1 MGSRNRSIRF
11 KIFLL
16 LLLPLLTLSA
26 LWGFVLNLTVGDGV
40 ALLRTGQLY
49 DSVGVSSTD
58 LGLRLQAERAMVA
71 RLLSENRTSSPEL
84 NALQAQTTSTVT
96 AFVKVATAEEN
107 RAIMSENLQRSM
119 GGLLDALDG
128 LSNIR
133 DSISVGKYNVLQ
145 AIVAYNTI
153 LDELFDLY
161 EQMVQIPD
169 VTMFQQA
176 SALVTMGT
184 AHEMLAREDALVK
197 SSLAQNQMSAE
208 AHKAFAEFVALR
220 KFYYAKNLPTLPP
233 DVRGPYE
240 RVLNSDLYK
249 RFTEIED
256 VILSQQRLGGAL
268 PPDVMRWQ
276 PTTDSL
282 VGELDRARVPATEA
296 LNAHSAELATGI
308 LGRIA
313 IAGGVGLIAVVA
325 TIIFSLRFGRRLVAD
340 LAGLRNA
347 ALELADERLPYVVD
361 RLKKGEDVDVE
372 HEAPPIDA
380 GGSAEV
386 EDVGS
391 AFSSVQRTAIEAAVG
406 QAALRRGVGHV
417 FLNLARRNQSLL
429 HRQLTLL
436 DAMQRR
442 SKDPES
448 LEDLFR
454 LDHLTTRMRRH
465 AEGLII
471 LSGAAPGRSWR
482 KPVPVVD
489 VMRAAVA
496 EVEDFTRVS
505 VLPMPGASL
514 VGAAVADVVHLL
526 AELIENATIFS
537 PPQTRVQV
545 RAELVANGL
554 VMEVEDRGLGLTP
567 EEYAEI
573 NAKLAAPPEFDL
585 ADSDRLGLFVVG
597 QLAARYGIGV
607 VLRSSP
613 YGGTTA
619 ILLIPRSI
627 VADGT
632 PGGGLPSRNGSQP
645 VLAAAEVDD
654 GEASHEPRH
663 KKQETVVAVDEAPPV
678 EEEEPSPYFT
688 PAERRVEPVPA
699 VELVPPVEP
708 EEKPVRSARGLPTR
722 TRTIASAGASASA
735 TTGGA
740 SRPTLPNNMP
750 TSVASGTH
758 NGLPRRV
765 RQANMAPQ
773 LSEAP
778 LTAPVAEPT
787 EERSPEQARAMFSAF
802 QQGARRG
809 REDADYA
816 DNANGEKGE
825 E

>member
-1 MGSRNRSIRF
+1 M
-11 KIFLL
+11 
-16 LLLPLLTLSA
+16 SA
-26 LWGFVLNLTVGDGV
+26 LWGFVLNLTVGDGL

-49 DSVGVSSTD
+49 ESVGVSSTD

-71 RLLSENRTSSPEL
+71 ELLSQNRTSSPEL
-84 NALQAQTTSTVT
+84 NALQAQTTSTVNS
-96 AFVKVATAEEN
+96 FVKVATASDN
-107 RAIMSENLQRSM
+107 RSIMSDTLQRSM
-119 GGLLDALDG
+119 DDLLGALDE

-133 DSISVGKYNVLQ
+133 DSVSVGKFNVLQ

-153 LDELFDLY
+153 LDELFDVY

-169 VTMFQQA
+169 VAMFQQA

-197 SSLAQNQMSAE
+197 GSLAQNQMSAE
-208 AHKAFAEFVALR
+208 AHNAFAEFVALR
-220 KFYYAKNLPTLPP
+220 KHYYAKNLPTLLP

-240 RVLNSDLYK
+240 RVLNSDLYA
-249 RFTEIED
+249 RFSELED
-256 VILSQQRLGGAL
+256 LILSQQRLGGAL
-268 PPDVMRWQ
+268 PADVMRWQ

-282 VGELDRARVPATEA
+282 VGELDRARGPATEA

-325 TIIFSLRFGRRLVAD
+325 TIVFSVRFGRRLVAD
-340 LAGLRNA
+340 LADLRNA
-347 ALELADERLPYVVD
+347 ALELADQRLPQVVD

-380 GGSAEV
+380 GGSMEV
-386 EDVGS
+386 EDVGH

-436 DAMQRR
+436 DSMQRR

-496 EVEDFTRVS
+496 EVEDFTRVT

-514 VGAAVADVVHLL
+514 TGAAVADVVHLL

-537 PPQTRVQV
+537 PPQTKVQV

-554 VMEVEDRGLGLTP
+554 VLEVEDRGLGLAP

-573 NAKLAAPPEFDL
+573 NDKLASPPEFDL

-597 QLAARYGIGV
+597 QLAARYGISV

-619 ILLIPRSI
+619 IVLIPRSL
-627 VADGT
+627 VSDGT
-632 PGGGLPSRNGSQP
+632 PGGAVPSRNGAHAA
-645 VLAAAEVDD
+645 LTAAESGDLSD
-654 GEASHEPRH
+654 LGDHEPRH
-663 KKQETVVAVDEAPPV
+663 KKQEPEEEVVFRAEEKPSV
-678 EEEEPSPYFT
+678 EEPEPSPYFT
-688 PAERRVEPVPA
+688 PSERRIEAVPP
-699 VELVPPVEP
+699 VELVPPMEP
-708 EEKPVRSARGLPTR
+708 EEKPALSARGLPTR
-722 TRTIASAGASASA
+722 TRTTAA
-735 TTGGA
+735 
-740 SRPTLPNNMP
+740 RPTLPNNMP

-765 RQANMAPQ
+765 RQANLAPQ
-773 LSEAP
+773 LMDTP
-778 LTAPVAEPT
+778 LTAPVAETP

>member
-1 MGSRNRSIRF
+1 M
-11 KIFLL
+11 
-16 LLLPLLTLSA
+16 
-26 LWGFVLNLTVGDGV
+26 
-40 ALLRTGQLY
+40 RTGQLY
-49 DSVGVSSTD
+49 DTVGVSSTD
-58 LGLRLQAERAMVA
+58 LGLRLQSERAMVA
-71 RLLSENRTSSPEL
+71 ELLSENRTSSPEL
-84 NALQAQTTSTVT
+84 NALQAQTTSTVN
-96 AFVKVATAEEN
+96 AFVKVATTDDA
-107 RAIMSENLQRSM
+107 RALMPENLQRSM
-119 GGLLDALDG
+119 ESLLGSLDE

-133 DSISVGKYNVLQ
+133 DSISVGRFNVLE

-153 LDELFDLY
+153 LDELFDVY
-161 EQMVQIPD
+161 EQMVQLPD
-169 VTMFQQA
+169 VAMFQQA

-208 AHKAFAEFVALR
+208 AHKAFAEFVAMR
-220 KFYYAKNLPTLPP
+220 KFYYAKNLPTLPS
-233 DVRGPYE
+233 DVRAPYE
-240 RVLNSDLYK
+240 RVLTSDLYK
-249 RFTEIED
+249 RFSEIED
-256 VILSQQRLGGAL
+256 LILSQQRLGGAL

-372 HEAPPIDA
+372 HEAPPLDA
-380 GGSAEV
+380 GGSTEV
-386 EDVGS
+386 EDVGH

-537 PPQTRVQV
+537 PPQTKVQV

-554 VMEVEDRGLGLTP
+554 VLEVEDRGLGLTP

-619 ILLIPRSI
+619 ILLIPRGLVS
-627 VADGT
+627 DGT
-632 PGGGLPSRNGSQP
+632 QATATPSRNGARA
-645 VLAAAEVDD
+645 VLTSADEDD
-654 GEASHEPRH
+654 AQADSELGHEPRH
-663 KKQETVVAVDEAPPV
+663 KKQLAEAEAELALEAEAEPSVDEP
-678 EEEEPSPYFT
+678 EPSPYFT
-688 PAERRVEPVPA
+688 PAERRVEAVPA
-699 VELVPPVEP
+699 VGLVPPVEP
-708 EEKPVRSARGLPTR
+708 EEEPVRTTRGLPTR
-722 TRTIASAGASASA
+722 TRTTGITGAA
-735 TTGGA
+735 
-740 SRPTLPNNMP
+740 RPGLPNNLP
-750 TSVASGTH
+750 TSVVSGTH

-765 RQANMAPQ
+765 RQTNMAPQ
-773 LSEAP
+773 LIEAP
-778 LTAPVAEPT
+778 PLPAPVSEVA
-787 EERSPEQARAMFSAF
+787 EERSPEEARAMFSAF

>member
-1 MGSRNRSIRF
+1 M
-11 KIFLL
+11 
-16 LLLPLLTLSA
+16 
-26 LWGFVLNLTVGDGV
+26 

-49 DSVGVSSTD
+49 ESVGVSSTD

-71 RLLSENRTSSPEL
+71 KLLSENRTSSPEL
-84 NALQAQTTSTVT
+84 NALQAQTTSTVNS
-96 AFVKVATAEEN
+96 FVKVATAEEN
-107 RAIMSENLQRSM
+107 RSIMPESLQRSM
-119 GGLLDALDG
+119 EDLLGALDE
-128 LSNIR
+128 LSTIR
-133 DSISVGKYNVLQ
+133 DSISVGKFNTLQ
-145 AIVAYNTI
+145 SIVAYNTI
-153 LDELFDLY
+153 LDELFNLY
-161 EQMVQIPD
+161 EQMVQLPD
-169 VTMFQQA
+169 VAMFQMA

-197 SSLAQNQMSAE
+197 SSLAQNQMSGE

-220 KFYYAKNLPTLPP
+220 KFYYAKNLPVLPA
-233 DVRGPYE
+233 DVRAPYE

-249 RFTEIED
+249 RFLEIED
-256 VILSQQRLGGAL
+256 LVLSQQRLGGAL

-282 VGELDRARVPATEA
+282 VGELDRARVPATDA
-296 LNAHSAELATGI
+296 LNAYSADLATGI

-325 TIIFSLRFGRRLVAD
+325 TIVFSVRFGRRLVAD

-347 ALELADERLPYVVD
+347 ATELADERLPSVVD

-372 HEAPPIDA
+372 HEAPPLEA
-380 GGSAEV
+380 GGSVEV
-386 EDVGS
+386 EDVGH

-537 PPQTRVQV
+537 PPQTKVQV

-554 VMEVEDRGLGLTP
+554 VLEVEDRGLGLAP

-619 ILLIPRSI
+619 ILLMPRALVS
-627 VADGT
+627 DGT
-632 PGGGLPSRNGSQP
+632 QPQGGPVSSSVSSRNGSRA
-645 VLAAAEVDD
+645 VASSAEDD
-654 GEASHEPRH
+654 EQSDMGHEPRH
-663 KKQETVVAVDEAPPV
+663 KKQESEEEPVFQVEDEPSVDEP
-678 EEEEPSPYFT
+678 EPSPYFT
-688 PAERRVEPVPA
+688 PVERRVEAVPA
-699 VELVPPVEP
+699 VELVPPIEA
-708 EEKPVRSARGLPTR
+708 EDTPVRSARGLPTR
-722 TRTIASAGASASA
+722 TRTTGSTGNGGGNGNSGSA
-735 TTGGA
+735 
-740 SRPTLPNNMP
+740 RPTLPNNMP

-773 LSEAP
+773 LIEAP
-778 LTAPVAEPT
+778 LPAPVSEAT

>member
-1 MGSRNRSIRF
+1 M
-11 KIFLL
+11 
-16 LLLPLLTLSA
+16 SA
-26 LWGFVLNLTVGDGV
+26 LWGFVLNLTVGDGL

-71 RLLSENRTSSPEL
+71 ELLSESRTSSPEL
-84 NALQAQTTSTVT
+84 NALQAQTTSTVSS
-96 AFVKVATAEEN
+96 FVKVATLPEN
-107 RAIMSENLQRSM
+107 RSIMSENLQRSM
-119 GGLLDALDG
+119 DDLLGALDE
-128 LSNIR
+128 LSTIR
-133 DSISVGKYNVLQ
+133 DAVSIGKYNVLD
-145 AIVAYNTI
+145 AIIAYNTI
-153 LDELFDLY
+153 LDDLFDVY

-169 VTMFQQA
+169 VAMFQQA

-197 SSLAQNQMSAE
+197 GSLAQNQMSAE
-208 AHKAFAEFVALR
+208 SHKAFAEFVALR
-220 KFYYAKNLPTLPP
+220 KHYYAKNLPTLLP

-240 RVLNSDLYK
+240 RVLESDLYA
-249 RFTEIED
+249 RFSEIENL
-256 VILSQQRLGGAL
+256 ILSQQRLGGAL
-268 PPDVMRWQ
+268 PADVMRWQ
-276 PTTDSL
+276 PTINSL
-282 VGELDRARVPATEA
+282 VGELDRARGPATEA

-325 TIIFSLRFGRRLVAD
+325 TIVFSVRFGRRLVAD
-340 LAGLRNA
+340 LADLRNA
-347 ALELADERLPYVVD
+347 ALELADQRLPHVVD

-380 GGSAEV
+380 GGSMEV
-386 EDVGS
+386 EDVGH

-436 DAMQRR
+436 DSMQRR

-496 EVEDFTRVS
+496 EVEDFTRVT

-514 VGAAVADVVHLL
+514 TGAAVADVVHLL

-537 PPQTRVQV
+537 PPQTKVQV

-554 VMEVEDRGLGLTP
+554 VLEVEDRGLGLTP

-573 NAKLAAPPEFDL
+573 NTKLAAPPEFDL

-619 ILLIPRSI
+619 IVLIPRSL
-627 VADGT
+627 VSDGT
-632 PGGGLPSRNGSQP
+632 PGGAVPSRNGAHA
-645 VLAAAEVDD
+645 VLTAAENDD
-654 GEASHEPRH
+654 QSDSGDLSDHEPRH
-663 KKQETVVAVDEAPPV
+663 KKQEPEEQPALEAEKAP
-678 EEEEPSPYFT
+678 EEELEPSPYFT
-688 PAERRVEPVPA
+688 PSERRIEAVPP
-699 VELVPPVEP
+699 VELVPPMEP
-708 EEKPVRSARGLPTR
+708 EEEKPVLSPRGLPTR
-722 TRTIASAGASASA
+722 TRTTAA
-735 TTGGA
+735 
-740 SRPTLPNNMP
+740 RPSTLPNNVP

-773 LSEAP
+773 LTDTP
-778 LTAPVAEPT
+778 LTAPVAETT

>member
-1 MGSRNRSIRF
+1 M
-11 KIFLL
+11 
-16 LLLPLLTLSA
+16 SA
-26 LWGFVLNLTVGDGV
+26 LWGFVLNLTVGDGL

-49 DSVGVSSTD
+49 ESVGVSSTD

-71 RLLSENRTSSPEL
+71 ELLSQNRTSSPEL
-84 NALQAQTTSTVT
+84 NALQAQTTSTVNS
-96 AFVKVATAEEN
+96 FVKVATASDN
-107 RAIMSENLQRSM
+107 RSIMSDTLQRSM
-119 GGLLDALDG
+119 DDLLGALDE

-133 DSISVGKYNVLQ
+133 DSVSVGKFNVLQ

-153 LDELFDLY
+153 LDELFDVY

-169 VTMFQQA
+169 VAMFQQA

-197 SSLAQNQMSAE
+197 GSLAQNQMSAE
-208 AHKAFAEFVALR
+208 AHNAFAEFVALR
-220 KFYYAKNLPTLPP
+220 KHYYAKNLPTLLP

-240 RVLNSDLYK
+240 RVLNSDLYA
-249 RFTEIED
+249 RFSELED
-256 VILSQQRLGGAL
+256 LILSQQRLGGAL
-268 PPDVMRWQ
+268 PADVMRWQ

-282 VGELDRARVPATEA
+282 VGELDRARGPATEA
-296 LNAHSAELATGI
+296 LNAHSADLATGI

-325 TIIFSLRFGRRLVAD
+325 TIVFSVRFGRRLVAD
-340 LAGLRNA
+340 LADLRNA
-347 ALELADERLPYVVD
+347 ALELADQRLPQVVD

-380 GGSAEV
+380 GGSMEV
-386 EDVGS
+386 EDVGH

-436 DAMQRR
+436 DSMQRR

-496 EVEDFTRVS
+496 EVEDFTRVT

-514 VGAAVADVVHLL
+514 TGAAVADVVHLL

-537 PPQTRVQV
+537 PPQTKVQV

-554 VMEVEDRGLGLTP
+554 VLEVEDRGLGLAP

-573 NAKLAAPPEFDL
+573 NDKLASPPEFDL

-597 QLAARYGIGV
+597 QLAARYGISV

-619 ILLIPRSI
+619 IVLIPRSL
-627 VADGT
+627 VSDGT
-632 PGGGLPSRNGSQP
+632 PGGAVPSRNGAHAA
-645 VLAAAEVDD
+645 LTAAESGDPSD
-654 GEASHEPRH
+654 LSDLGDHEPRH
-663 KKQETVVAVDEAPPV
+663 KKQEPEEEVVFRAEEKPSV
-678 EEEEPSPYFT
+678 EEPEPSPYFT
-688 PAERRVEPVPA
+688 PSERRIEAVPP
-699 VELVPPVEP
+699 VELVPPMEP
-708 EEKPVRSARGLPTR
+708 EEKPALSARGLPTR
-722 TRTIASAGASASA
+722 TRTTAA
-735 TTGGA
+735 
-740 SRPTLPNNMP
+740 RPTLPNNMP

-765 RQANMAPQ
+765 RQANLAPQ
-773 LSEAP
+773 LMDTP
-778 LTAPVAEPT
+778 LTAPVAETP

-802 QQGARRG
+802 QHGARRG

>member
-26 LWGFVLNLTVGDGV
+26 LWGFVLNLTVGDGL

-49 DSVGVSSTD
+49 ESVGVSSTD

-71 RLLSENRTSSPEL
+71 ELLSQNRTSSPEL
-84 NALQAQTTSTVT
+84 NALQAQTTSTVNS
-96 AFVKVATAEEN
+96 FVKVATLPDN
-107 RAIMSENLQRSM
+107 RSIMSDNLQRSM
-119 GGLLDALDG
+119 DDLLGSLDE
-128 LSNIR
+128 LSTIR
-133 DSISVGKYNVLQ
+133 DSVSVGKFNVLQ
-145 AIVAYNTI
+145 SIVAYNAI
-153 LDELFDLY
+153 LDELFDVY

-169 VTMFQQA
+169 VAMFQQA

-197 SSLAQNQMSAE
+197 GSLAQNQMSTE
-208 AHKAFAEFVALR
+208 AHKAFGEFVALR
-220 KFYYAKNLPTLPP
+220 KHYYAKNLPTLLP

-240 RVLNSDLYK
+240 RVLNSDLYA
-249 RFTEIED
+249 RFSEIED
-256 VILSQQRLGGAL
+256 LILSQQRLGGAL
-268 PPDVMRWQ
+268 PADVMRWQ

-282 VGELDRARVPATEA
+282 VGELDRARGPATEA
-296 LNAHSAELATGI
+296 LNTHSAELATGI

-325 TIIFSLRFGRRLVAD
+325 TIVFSVRFGRRLVAD
-340 LAGLRNA
+340 LADLRNA
-347 ALELADERLPYVVD
+347 ALELADERLPQVVD

-380 GGSAEV
+380 GGSMEV
-386 EDVGS
+386 EDVGH

-436 DAMQRR
+436 DSMQRR

-514 VGAAVADVVHLL
+514 TGAAVADVVHLL

-537 PPQTRVQV
+537 PPQTKVQV

-554 VMEVEDRGLGLTP
+554 VLEVEDRGLGLTP

-619 ILLIPRSI
+619 IVLIPRSL
-627 VADGT
+627 VSDGT
-632 PGGGLPSRNGSQP
+632 PGGAVPSRNDAQA
-645 VLAAAEVDD
+645 VLTPAENDD
-654 GEASHEPRH
+654 TSDHEPRH
-663 KKQETVVAVDEAPPV
+663 KKQEPEEELVSTAVEEPPV
-678 EEEEPSPYFT
+678 VVEPEPSPYFT
-688 PAERRVEPVPA
+688 PSERRIEAVPS
-699 VELVPPVEP
+699 VELVPPIEP
-708 EEKPVRSARGLPTR
+708 EEKPALSARGLPTR
-722 TRTIASAGASASA
+722 TRTTAA
-735 TTGGA
+735 
-740 SRPTLPNNMP
+740 RPTLPNNMP

-773 LSEAP
+773 LTETP
-778 LTAPVAEPT
+778 LTAPVAETP

-802 QQGARRG
+802 QHGARKG